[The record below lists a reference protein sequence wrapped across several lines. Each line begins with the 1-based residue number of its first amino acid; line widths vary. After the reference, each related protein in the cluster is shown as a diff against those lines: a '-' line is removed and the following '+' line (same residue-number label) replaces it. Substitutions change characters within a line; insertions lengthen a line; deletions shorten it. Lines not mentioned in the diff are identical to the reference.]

1 MYQNSDM
8 KKTFG
13 QRVRDERKLLKLTQ
27 TELAKQVGMSQGNLS
42 DIENDAVPTSTY
54 TPALAKA
61 FHVNAHW
68 LATGIGARD
77 GNDNVVLPRKSP
89 EPLAHNLSASKA
101 LLDLARDKGVAE
113 ARDRMLANLNAS
125 VQLGDAAGKQ
135 ALFEAAVD
143 DAAALSGLALCS
155 SDLHRSFWLYAHH
168 PTLFERACDFDHWEH
183 HGAQAQQYDL
193 GLKRQPMGSDTALA
207 GLRHSISAFYKRE
220 LQCGDGSVAYLV
232 TRTPGIH
239 LLIVHVKDS
248 AMLRLEFEGV
258 TLTRRIG
265 NPNIPLA
272 LEYSEATGVV
282 RTLVRGGAKYQQMLI
297 DAFAEH
303 VLGVKAHAQR
313 IRPPTLDLSM
323 LRTGFDVPEVFE
335 DGFSLVQLKALTFL
349 SPDGALKLECTAMQA
364 SQQRS
369 VHELLAEK
377 LPGPL
382 EGNWAVT
389 AAQVN
394 LYYPPEPG
402 QTRSRVVSIEVTSKG
417 RLNLPKFDAKM
428 QAQLEGYLVSVGI
441 LRKGQ
446 TLSAQ
451 EVPPDANAVGSA
463 PVTEG

>member
-1 MYQNSDM
+1 M
-8 KKTFG
+8 KKTF
-13 QRVRDERKLLKLTQ
+13 VDVMLELPVDATLRDFLTSHGLPVPNGFAWDD
-27 TELAKQVGMSQGNLS
+27 TPETSQFLVEAIKVWP
-42 DIENDAVPTSTY
+42 D
-54 TPALAKA
+54 
-61 FHVNAHW
+61 
-68 LATGIGARD
+68 
-77 GNDNVVLPRKSP
+77 
-89 EPLAHNLSASKA
+89 
-101 LLDLARDKGVAE
+101 AE

-193 GLKRQPMGSDTALA
+193 GLKRQPIGSDTALA
-207 GLRHSISAFYKRE
+207 ALRHSISAFYKRE

-232 TRTPGIH
+232 TRMPGIH

-272 LEYSEATGVV
+272 LEYSETTGVV

-335 DGFSLVQLKALTFL
+335 DGFSLVQLKALTLL
-349 SPDGALKLECTAMQA
+349 SPGGDLKIECTAMQA
-364 SQQRS
+364 SEQRS

-382 EGNWAVT
+382 DGNWAVT

-402 QTRSRVVSIEVTSKG
+402 RTRPRVVTIEVTSKG
-417 RLNLPKFDAKM
+417 RLNLNKFDAKM

-451 EVPPDANAVGSA
+451 EVPPDANAVGST
-463 PVTEG
+463 PVIEG